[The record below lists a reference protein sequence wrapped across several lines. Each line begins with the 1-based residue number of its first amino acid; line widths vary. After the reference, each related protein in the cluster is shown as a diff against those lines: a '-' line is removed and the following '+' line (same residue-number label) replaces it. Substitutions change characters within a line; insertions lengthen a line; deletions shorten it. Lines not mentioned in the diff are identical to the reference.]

1 MGAGY
6 VPDAEMRA
14 MCRALEEEIA
24 GICIPRFLYI
34 LFDSEPAGTCEVGV
48 NGICLKTGA
57 VITPYL
63 KDAAGYALFVA
74 TAGREFEAFQHET
87 CARGD
92 ILREFLLDAYG
103 SAIAEAGNAD
113 VRLRL
118 WGEPFL
124 QSRLLRVACHTA
136 TVTFQLPARISLWD
150 SVE

>member
-1 MGAGY
+1 MFMNPHIVEGCLPFTSLRLDPEDISLSMGAGY

-24 GICIPRFLYI
+24 GICIPWFLYI

-87 CARGD
+87 CAR
-92 ILREFLLDAYG
+92 
-103 SAIAEAGNAD
+103 
-113 VRLRL
+113 
-118 WGEPFL
+118 
-124 QSRLLRVACHTA
+124 
-136 TVTFQLPARISLWD
+136 VTFCGSFFWMPMVRRLPKLSSVRCAGRWKHRCSL
-150 SVE
+150 

>member
-1 MGAGY
+1 MFMNPHIVEGCLPFTSLRLDIGLSMGAGY

-63 KDAAGYALFVA
+63 KDAAG
-74 TAGREFEAFQHET
+74 
-87 CARGD
+87 
-92 ILREFLLDAYG
+92 
-103 SAIAEAGNAD
+103 
-113 VRLRL
+113 
-118 WGEPFL
+118 
-124 QSRLLRVACHTA
+124 
-136 TVTFQLPARISLWD
+136 
-150 SVE
+150 